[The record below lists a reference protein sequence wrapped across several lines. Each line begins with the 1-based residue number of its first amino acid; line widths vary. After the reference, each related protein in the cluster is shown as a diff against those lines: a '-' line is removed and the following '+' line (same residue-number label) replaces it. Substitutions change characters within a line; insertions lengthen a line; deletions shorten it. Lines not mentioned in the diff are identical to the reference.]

1 MRAMGRLII
10 CLFMS
15 GSYSGSYIKKPT
27 FINTPGSTSSHQ
39 SWPWTTGIPF
49 SGQGCPVLLH
59 LQWGKP
65 YGGAVRVYE
74 CWCIRSRTMKAQC
87 WATFHGDPG
96 SQAASL
102 LGLSRGPWRPLPDH
116 PALTFRQGGREW
128 CGSARFL
135 ISSPGGHVLLVG
147 SNPQAPPSGSSP
159 PGAASSMVGCQ
170 PWVDSS
176 VPATLHAVN
185 RFCPPTYTP
194 RVMKGLP
201 P

>member
-65 YGGAVRVYE
+65 YGGAVRVSE

-87 WATFHGDPG
+87 WATFPGDPG

-102 LGLSRGPWRPLPDH
+102 LGLSRGPWRENGKD
-116 PALTFRQGGREW
+116 RDSWGRVE
-128 CGSARFL
+128 FL
-135 ISSPGGHVLLVG
+135 
-147 SNPQAPPSGSSP
+147 QAWGYLIYPSGRHL
-159 PGAASSMVGCQ
+159 
-170 PWVDSS
+170 DI
-176 VPATLHAVN
+176 
-185 RFCPPTYTP
+185 
-194 RVMKGLP
+194 
-201 P
+201 